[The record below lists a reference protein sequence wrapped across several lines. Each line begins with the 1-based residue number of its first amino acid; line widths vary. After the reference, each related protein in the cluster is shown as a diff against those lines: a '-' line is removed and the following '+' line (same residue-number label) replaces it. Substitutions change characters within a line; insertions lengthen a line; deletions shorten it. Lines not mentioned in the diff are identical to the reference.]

1 MIQCRLEPGHGTK
14 LELQLH
20 LPGLDTPKLTSHRSR
35 PDPRPL
41 FLLLPQLLLS
51 LWGAFLHGSFHA
63 PPKRTEAKKRKEG
76 FSSHSIILCFLPLI
90 AILSSALTNNTYL
103 GTHQT
108 CDTALGGNSSGAG
121 CAC

>member
-1 MIQCRLEPGHGTK
+1 MAQDLSCSCI
-14 LELQLH
+14 
-20 LPGLDTPKLTSHRSR
+20 LPASRAADTPKLTSHRSR

-76 FSSHSIILCFLPLI
+76 FSSHSIILCFLSLI
-90 AILSSALTNNTYL
+90 AILSSALVR
-103 GTHQT
+103 
-108 CDTALGGNSSGAG
+108 
-121 CAC
+121 